1 MKIISLEKINKL
13 GKGVNFTN
21 RFHHQNSLLRILMM
35 AFCLCFAGW
44 GFAQNKTITGKIT
57 EANGEAIIGASVKV
71 NGTNT
76 GTITNIDGNFT
87 LNVPEKAILDIAYI
101 GFKNKRITVG
111 ADNAYTITLDED
123 VQGLDEVVVV
133 GYGSQKKAT
142 LTGSVS
148 AVNNKEITVTKN
160 ENVVNMLAG
169 KIPGVRISQMSSR
182 PGAFDT
188 SFDIRGLGNPLVVID
203 GIPRDMG
210 YLQRMD
216 ASEIDNISILK
227 DASAAVYGL
236 RSANGVVLVTT
247 KRGTAING
255 FDIQYSVNYGWQQFL
270 QVPDNV
276 NAVQYMTLS
285 NEKNR
290 RDFFANYMD
299 SRPPLFT
306 DADMQPYIDGTLQT
320 TDWMNAVFK
329 KTTPQSQHN
338 ITVNGGNEK
347 VNYYFNLGYMQQDG
361 VLRSN
366 AMNYDRW
373 NFRANIDTHITKRLK
388 ASLSLGGYMD
398 NMNEPFTDIWAVYKS
413 VWIQRPDVPVY
424 ANNNP
429 QYFNGDLKVDGS
441 SGNPMATTN
450 QNVTG
455 YRNWVNRQFS
465 GQLALSYDIPGI
477 EGLNAKALYNYDFK
491 YGDDSW
497 YSKPF
502 TQYTYDPVTDTYTG
516 ATLTSLVGINNATM
530 TRLAYPSYGT
540 LMQLSLNYKR
550 TFAGSHNLNVLAL
563 YEESYGFW
571 DNFWA
576 RREITVNSKYL
587 FAGDPTGQIG
597 TQNGD
602 NSQLG
607 DQSSKALV
615 GKLNYDYMGKYLVE
629 FSFRYDG
636 SSKFPIG
643 KRWGLFPASS
653 VGYRISEEPFFKN
666 ALPFVDNLKLR
677 ASYGKTGD
685 DGIANLYP
693 PDIVGY
699 RIDPSNVG
707 YIFGPNGGV
716 TSGVIPTDIPN
727 RNLTWYT
734 STMSDIGLD
743 IDLWNGLLGG
753 SFDYFNR
760 NRNGLLTTVASQ
772 IPGTVGVTNLLPK
785 ANLDSDRTF
794 GFDMSLSHRNK
805 IGKVGYNVAAS
816 LSATRNQ
823 WRNFTHT
830 TAGNSFL
837 SWQANNSNNLQ
848 DRYKDIWWG
857 IDYAGQFQNYQQI
870 YNYPLLGSGV
880 ISGGGNV
887 PGDYYYKD
895 WNGDGVINGNDV
907 HPIATYGLPLF
918 NYGIALGAN
927 WNNFDLSMNFQGAS
941 GIYYQYSEALGM
953 PLWGRG
959 GAMTKFYDRWR
970 PVDPNADIF
979 DPSTQWVPG
988 HYATT
993 GSPLAQDVTSTL
1005 SVEDAS
1011 YLRLKT
1017 IDLGYTIPKKL
1028 IRKAG
1033 IKELRIYFNG
1043 YNLLTFTKLKNMDP
1057 EHPGGAGG
1065 PSDNTVY
1072 NNYRYPNNKT
1082 YNLGASIK
1090 F

>member
-1 MKIISLEKINKL
+1 MKIISLAETSKWW
-13 GKGVNFTN
+13 KGVILTN
-21 RFHHQNSLLRILMM
+21 HLHHQSLQKRILMIV
-35 AFCLCFAGW
+35 FCMCFVGW

-57 EANGEAIIGASVKV
+57 EATGAPIIGASVKV

-76 GTITNIDGNFT
+76 GTVTDVNGDFS
-87 LNVPEKAILDIAYI
+87 LKVSEKAVLDVTYL
-101 GFKNKRITVG
+101 GFKSKRISVG
-111 ADNAYTITLDED
+111 TNDTYTISLDED

-133 GYGSQKKAT
+133 GYGTQKKAT
-142 LTGSVS
+142 LTGSVA
-148 AVNNKEITVTKN
+148 AVNNKEITITKN

-188 SFDIRGLGNPLVVID
+188 SFDIRGLGKPLVVID
-203 GIPRDMG
+203 GIPRDMD

-247 KRGTAING
+247 KRGTATNG

-276 NAVQYMTLS
+276 DAVQYMTLS

-290 RDFFANYMD
+290 RDFFANYMT

-306 DADMQPYIDGTLQT
+306 DTDMQPYIDGTLKT
-320 TDWMNAVFK
+320 TDWMNAVFN

-338 ITVNGGNEK
+338 LTVTGGNDK
-347 VNYYFNLGYMQQDG
+347 VNYYFNLGYMKQDG

-373 NFRANIDTHITKRLK
+373 NFRSNIDAYITKRLK

-413 VWIQRPDVPVY
+413 VWIQRPDVPIY

-429 QYFNGDLKVDGS
+429 QYFNGDLQVDGS

-450 QNVTG
+450 QNETG

-477 EGLNAKALYNYDFK
+477 EGLNAKASYNYDFK

-502 TQYTYDPVTDTYTG
+502 TQYTYDPNTDTYTG
-516 ATLTSLVGINNATM
+516 ATLSSLVGTNNATM
-530 TRLAYPSYGT
+530 TRLSYPSYST

-550 TFAGSHNLNVLAL
+550 TFNKAHNLNILAL
-563 YEESYGFW
+563 YEEAYGFW

-576 RREITVNSKYL
+576 RREITVNSQYL
-587 FAGDPTGQIG
+587 FAGNDLNQIG
-597 TQNGD
+597 TQDKG
-602 NSQLG
+602 QLG
-607 DQSSKALV
+607 DQASKALV
-615 GKLNYDYMGKYLVE
+615 GKFNYDYLGKYLVE

-643 KRWGLFPASS
+643 KRWGLFPSAS

-666 ALPFVDNLKLR
+666 KLSFIDNLKLR

-685 DGIANLYP
+685 DGDASLYP

-699 RIDPSNVG
+699 IVDPNNIG
-707 YIFGPNGGV
+707 YVFGATGITNGV
-716 TSGVIPTDIPN
+716 KPTAIPN
-727 RNLTWYT
+727 PNLTWYT
-734 STMSDIGLD
+734 ATMLNMGLD
-743 IDLWNGLLGG
+743 ADLWNGLLGG

-760 NRNGLLTTVASQ
+760 NRDGLLAKSLAV
-772 IPGTVGVTNLLPK
+772 IPGTVGAEMPQENL
-785 ANLDSDRTF
+785 NSDRTF

-805 IGKVGYNVAAS
+805 IGKVGYNVMAS
-816 LSATRNQ
+816 LSATRTQ
-823 WRNFTHT
+823 WRNYIQS
-830 TAGNSFL
+830 TAGNSYQQ
-837 SWQANNSNNLQ
+837 WQNSLQ
-848 DRYKDIWWG
+848 NRYTGIWWG
-857 IDYAGQFQNYQQI
+857 VNYAGQFQNYQQV

-895 WNGDGVINGNDV
+895 WNGDGVIDGNDV

-918 NYGIALGAN
+918 NYGLTLGAN

-941 GIYYQYSEALGM
+941 GIYYQYTEALGM

-959 GAMTKFYDRWR
+959 GAMTKFLDRWH

-979 DPSTQWVPG
+979 DPATQWVSG

-1005 SVEDAS
+1005 SVENAS
-1011 YLRLKT
+1011 YVRLKT
-1017 IDLGYTIPKKL
+1017 VDFGYTIPKKL

-1033 IKELRIYFNG
+1033 IKGLRVYFNG

-1082 YNLGASIK
+1082 FNLGASIK